1 MQTSN
6 TGFHSWKPVISLW
19 PGLLTTEVCFP
30 NLLAIAKFVVVF
42 FVCYSAGF
50 DFLFTVLLKMLMNE
64 LLSVVSVV
72 MLVSMTESS
81 FKNCWRLLLNL
92 TSLTLPPNET
102 LKVYTD
108 PLAYVICCSWPHIGA
123 KNTLVYT
130 LYKYIGLPRCLQLVH
145 LVLGTLTIVANA
157 YPVQLYP
164 QYWHSFSVKLEL
176 PVYALCV

>member
-1 MQTSN
+1 MAWFVDNRCLLS
-6 TGFHSWKPVISLW
+6 KPACNSQVSCGIFCMLFCW
-19 PGLLTTEVCFP
+19 
-30 NLLAIAKFVVVF
+30 IW
-42 FVCYSAGF
+42 
-50 DFLFTVLLKMLMNE
+50 FLIKMFTVLLKMLMNE

-81 FKNCWRLLLNL
+81 FKNCWRPLLNL

-102 LKVYTD
+102 SKVYTD